1 MIDRAWIARARPP
14 AILCVLALACGCGA
28 TDEPRDRGTLEDVR
42 ALHERTDLNVLFIL
56 VDTLRADRLGA
67 YDYERDTSP
76 VIDELARTGVR
87 FAHHVS
93 QSSWTKC
100 SMASLWTGLYPN
112 RTGVLHA
119 QHAIPES
126 AVLPAEIFREAG
138 YRTAAIWRNGWIA
151 PNFGFAQGFEIYHSP
166 MGMVPDSVR
175 RANPEKIAIG
185 DADIVRSANV
195 FVTRVV

>member
-1 MIDRAWIARARPP
+1 MIEQAFIARARAH
-14 AILCVLALACGCGA
+14 AIVCVLALVCGCGA

-42 ALHERTDLNVLFIL
+42 TLHERTDLNVLFIL

-67 YDYERDTSP
+67 YGYERDTSP

-100 SMASLWTGLYPN
+100 SMASLWTGVYPN

-119 QHAIPES
+119 QHGIPES

-151 PNFGFAQGFEIYHSP
+151 PNFGFAQGFEIYLSP
-166 MGMVPDSVR
+166 AGGMVPDPRR
-175 RANPEKIAIG
+175 RAPSPSHSRA
-185 DADIVRSANV
+185 RRLSP
-195 FVTRVV
+195 